1 MISAPNVLSARS
13 ARPATC
19 DPIAAGG
26 LGRIGLHSLP
36 QADTFYGERCGM
48 PNLGLDVAYSPSFPL
63 RYFEMT
69 DSQAATYLN
78 GSN

>member
-1 MISAPNVLSARS
+1 
-13 ARPATC
+13 
-19 DPIAAGG
+19 
-26 LGRIGLHSLP
+26 
-36 QADTFYGERCGM
+36 M